1 MRIEVQNHNDE
12 LTVGDKTYNRYYTVK
27 FTVDKAGDGQT
38 FEHVATEYY
47 AGAVNGFGGINAGGT
62 SSSRAFK
69 NHSDCRY
76 SKPCGL

>member
-1 MRIEVQNHNDE
+1 MGTTTAKNGTSGGTLFTNDHSVMRIEVQNHNDE

-47 AGAVNGFGGINAGGT
+47 AE
-62 SSSRAFK
+62 R
-69 NHSDCRY
+69 
-76 SKPCGL
+76 